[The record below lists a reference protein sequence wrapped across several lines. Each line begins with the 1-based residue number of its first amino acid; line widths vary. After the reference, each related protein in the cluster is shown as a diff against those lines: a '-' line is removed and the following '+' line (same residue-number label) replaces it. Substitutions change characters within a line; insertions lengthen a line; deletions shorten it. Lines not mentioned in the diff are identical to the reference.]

1 MYERF
6 TDRARKVMQLANQEA
21 QRFNHEYIGTEHIL
35 LGLVKEGSGVAAN
48 VLKNLDVDLRKIRLE
63 VEKIVQSGPDMVTMG
78 KLPQTP
84 RAKKVIEYSMEEARN
99 LNHNY
104 VGTEHILL
112 GLLREQEGVAA
123 QVLMN
128 LGLKLEDVREEVLN
142 LLGHGMETSEGGERA
157 PSSGGGGGGGGKG
170 GKSKTP
176 ALDSFGRDL
185 TELARQGKLDP
196 VIGRTNEIERVIQ
209 ILSRR
214 QKNNPVLLGE
224 AGVGKTAIVEGFAQM
239 VVENNVP
246 ELLRDKRIVVLD
258 LAMMV
263 AGTKYRGQ
271 FEERIKAV
279 MNEVRRAKNTILFI
293 DELHTLV
300 GAGGA
305 EGAIDAS
312 NVLKPALSRGELQC
326 IGATTLDEYRKYI
339 EKDGALERRF
349 QTVLVEPPS
358 PDEAVEILR
367 GLRDRYEA
375 HHRVRITDEGLKAA
389 VELSSRYI
397 TGRCLPDKA
406 IDVIDEAGAR
416 IRLKSMVRPPDL
428 KDLEEEIERLNQAK
442 EEAVASQDF
451 EKAASLRDKADKK
464 KKEKDNLS
472 RDWREKAQESDGLV
486 DEEVIAEVVS
496 KMTGIPLQRL
506 DSVTHVYMQPEEKR
520 LQLKEDSQDVVV
532 PPEVIEKLKPLL
544 MPAIVQERA
553 NTLVKDK
560 DVARSQEEIREQSE
574 NKPATGLRAHELQDK
589 LKELL
594 TRKEYELYEPKI
606 RRVTMKDGASAR
618 LLRMEDDLKK
628 RVISQTEA
636 IKSIARAVRRSR
648 SGLKNP
654 KRPTGVFVF
663 AGPTGVGKTLL
674 AKSLAAFMF
683 GGQDALIQIDMSEY
697 MEKHN
702 VSRLIGA
709 PPGYVGYEEG
719 GQLTEKIR
727 RRPYAVV
734 LLDEIEKAH
743 PDVFNML
750 LQIMEEGHLTDSFG
764 RKVDFKNTVIIM
776 TTNVGASAIHSGDQF
791 GFGKK
796 DEDSSYEKMKERL
809 KHEIEREF
817 KPEFLGRID
826 DIIVFRQ
833 LTRDDLKMIIDIEL
847 AKVRERLEEKG
858 LKLVLTDAAKEFI
871 IDKGSD
877 LDFGARPLRR
887 AIESYVEDPLSEELL
902 RGGFEGKNLI
912 TLTVVETGDQKHL
925 SFDATAET
933 EPTDQALV
941 GAGAGAETP
950 AGEKS

>member
-63 VEKIVQSGPDMVTMG
+63 VEKLVQSGPEMVTIG

-128 LGLKLEDVREEVLN
+128 LGMKLDDVREEVLN
-142 LLGHGMETSEGGERA
+142 LLGHGMESAEVGDRGGREGTS
-157 PSSGGGGGGGGKG
+157 SSESSSSSKG

-196 VIGRTNEIERVIQ
+196 VIGREREIERATQV
-209 ILSRR
+209 LCRR
-214 QKNNPVLLGE
+214 TKNNPVLLGE
-224 AGVGKTAIVEGFAQM
+224 AGVGKTAIVEGFAQR
-239 VVENNVP
+239 VVNGEVP
-246 ELLRDKRIVVLD
+246 EILSEKRIVVLD

-305 EGAIDAS
+305 EGAIDAA
-312 NVLKPALSRGELQC
+312 NVLKPALARGEIQC

-339 EKDGALERRF
+339 EKDNALARRF
-349 QTVLVEPPS
+349 QEIMVEPTGT
-358 PDEAVEILR
+358 EETIQILK
-367 GLRDRYEA
+367 GLRERYEE
-375 HHRVRITDEGLKAA
+375 HHRVQITDDAITAA
-389 VELSSRYI
+389 VEMSERYI
-397 TGRCLPDKA
+397 TARCLPDKA

-416 IRLKSMVRPPDL
+416 VRLRTLSKPPDL
-428 KDLEEEIERLNQAK
+428 KDIDDEVERLNREK
-442 EEAVASQDF
+442 EDAVANQDF
-451 EKAASLRDKADKK
+451 EKAASLRDQADKLRR
-464 KKEKDNLS
+464 KKEQIT
-472 RDWREKAQESDGLV
+472 RDWREKSRETDGVV
-486 DEEVIAEVVS
+486 DEEVVAEVVS
-496 KMTGIPLQRL
+496 KMTGIPLTRL
-506 DSVTHVYMQPEEKR
+506 TT
-520 LQLKEDSQDVVV
+520 EDSLRLMNMEADLHKRVV
-532 PPEVIEKLKPLL
+532 
-544 MPAIVQERA
+544 
-553 NTLVKDK
+553 
-560 DVARSQEEIREQSE
+560 SQEQ
-574 NKPATGLRAHELQDK
+574 A
-589 LKELL
+589 
-594 TRKEYELYEPKI
+594 
-606 RRVTMKDGASAR
+606 VTAVSK
-618 LLRMEDDLKK
+618 
-628 RVISQTEA
+628 
-636 IKSIARAVRRSR
+636 AVRRSR
-648 SGLKNP
+648 SGLKDP
-654 KRPTGVFVF
+654 KRPTGCFIF

-674 AKSLAAFMF
+674 AKALAECLF
-683 GGQDALIQIDMSEY
+683 GDSDALVHIDMSEY

-743 PDVFNML
+743 PDVFNMM
-750 LQIMEEGHLTDSFG
+750 LQVMEEGRLTDSFG
-764 RKVDFKNTVIIM
+764 RNVDFRNTILILTTNAGAEAIKNESAFGFQKPEGDASYESMKSRVMDQIERVFRPEFLNRLDDVIIFRHL
-776 TTNVGASAIHSGDQF
+776 NKEDL
-791 GFGKK
+791 KK
-796 DEDSSYEKMKERL
+796 VIDFEMAKVIERL
-809 KHEIEREF
+809 KERGF
-817 KPEFLGRID
+817 NLI
-826 DIIVFRQ
+826 
-833 LTRDDLKMIIDIEL
+833 
-847 AKVRERLEEKG
+847 
-858 LKLVLTDAAKEFI
+858 LTDEAKEFI
-871 IDKGSD
+871 IKQGSN
-877 LDFGARPLRR
+877 LDYGARPLRR
-887 AIESYVEDPLSEELL
+887 AIEQRVEDPLSEELL
-902 RGGFEGKNLI
+902 RGTFEGKNTI
-912 TLTVVETGDQKHL
+912 VVDVFKDENGKVTRLDFKSELREPNNEGQ
-925 SFDATAET
+925 TA
-933 EPTDQALV
+933 V
-941 GAGAGAETP
+941 AGA
-950 AGEKS
+950 

>member
-21 QRFNHEYIGTEHIL
+21 QRFNHEYIGTEHVL
-35 LGLVKEGSGVAAN
+35 LGLIKEGSGVAAN
-48 VLKNLDVDLRKIRLE
+48 VLKNLDIDLRKIRLE
-63 VEKIVQSGPDMVTMG
+63 VEKLVQSGPDMVTMG

-128 LGLKLEDVREEVLN
+128 LGLKLEDVREEVLS
-142 LLGHGMETSEGGERA
+142 LLGHGMEGGEASERGGGER
-157 PSSGGGGGGGGKG
+157 GGGGTEGSPKS

-196 VIGRTNEIERVIQ
+196 VIGREKEIERAIQ
-209 ILSRR
+209 ILCRR
-214 QKNNPVLLGE
+214 TKNNPVLLGE
-224 AGVGKTAIVEGFAQM
+224 AGVGKTAIVEGFAQR
-239 VVENNVP
+239 VVDGNVP
-246 ELLRDKRIVVLD
+246 ELLADRRIVVLD

-312 NVLKPALSRGELQC
+312 NVLKPALARGEIQC

-339 EKDGALERRF
+339 EKDSALDRRF
-349 QTVLVEPPS
+349 QLIIVEPS
-358 PDEAVEILR
+358 TKSETVEILK
-367 GLRDRYEA
+367 GLRDRYES
-375 HHRVRITDEGLKAA
+375 HHRVQITDDALEGA

-416 IRLKSMVRPPDL
+416 VRLKAMTKPPDL
-428 KDLEEEIERLNQAK
+428 KEIDDEVDRLNKEK
-442 EEAVASQDF
+442 EEAVANQDF
-451 EKAASLRDKADKK
+451 EKAAALRDQADKLKK
-464 KKEKDNLS
+464 KKQTIT
-472 RDWREKAQESDGLV
+472 RDWRDRSREADGVV
-486 DEEVIAEVVS
+486 DEEVVAEVVS
-496 KMTGIPLQRL
+496 KMTGIPLTRM
-506 DSVTHVYMQPEEKR
+506 ST
-520 LQLKEDSQDVVV
+520 EDS
-532 PPEVIEKLKPLL
+532 LRL
-544 MPAIVQERA
+544 M
-553 NTLVKDK
+553 K
-560 DVARSQEEIREQSE
+560 
-574 NKPATGLRAHELQDK
+574 
-589 LKELL
+589 
-594 TRKEYELYEPKI
+594 
-606 RRVTMKDGASAR
+606 
-618 LLRMEDDLKK
+618 MEDELHK
-628 RVISQTEA
+628 RVVSQHEA
-636 IKSIARAVRRSR
+636 IKSVAKAVRRSR
-648 SGLKNP
+648 SGLKDP
-654 KRPTGVFVF
+654 KRPTGCFIF

-674 AKSLAAFMF
+674 AKALAEFMF
-683 GGQDALIQIDMSEY
+683 GDADALIQIDMSEY

-709 PPGYVGYEEG
+709 PPGYVGFEEG

-750 LQIMEEGHLTDSFG
+750 LQIMEEGRLTDSFG
-764 RKVDFKNTVIIM
+764 RNCDFRNTILIM
-776 TTNVGASAIHSGDQF
+776 TTNAGAEAIKNESAF
-791 GFGKK
+791 GFQKP
-796 DEDSSYEKMKERL
+796 DDDASYENMKTRVNER
-809 KHEIEREF
+809 IEKVFR
-817 KPEFLGRID
+817 PEFLGRVD
-826 DIIVFRQ
+826 DVIVFHH
-833 LTRDDLKMIIDIEL
+833 LTVEDLKHVIDIEMT
-847 AKVRERLEEKG
+847 KVRNRLEERG
-858 LKLVLTDAAKEFI
+858 LKLVLTDAAKTLLI
-871 IDKGSD
+871 KKGSD
-877 LDFGARPLRR
+877 VDFGARPLRR
-887 AIESYVEDPLSEELL
+887 AIENYVEDPLSEELL
-902 RGGFEGKNLI
+902 KGEFNGKSMI
-912 TLTVVETGDQKHL
+912 TVDVKEVAGKKQLYFVGSVGEAPEVAAVA
-925 SFDATAET
+925 ATA
-933 EPTDQALV
+933 D
-941 GAGAGAETP
+941 AGGETP
-950 AGEKS
+950 AG

>member
-21 QRFNHEYIGTEHIL
+21 QRFNHEYIGTEHVL
-35 LGLVKEGSGVAAN
+35 LGLIKEGSGVAAN
-48 VLKNLDVDLRKIRLE
+48 VLKNLDIDLRKIRME
-63 VEKIVQSGPDMVTMG
+63 VEKLVQSGPDMVTMG

-142 LLGHGMETSEGGERA
+142 LLGHGMEEGGERA
-157 PSSGGGGGGGGKG
+157 GMGGRQPAGAGGGGGEASPKG

-196 VIGRTNEIERVIQ
+196 VIGREKEIERAIQ
-209 ILSRR
+209 ILCRR
-214 QKNNPVLLGE
+214 TKNNPVLLGE
-224 AGVGKTAIVEGFAQM
+224 AGVGKTAIVEGFAQR
-239 VVENNVP
+239 VVDGNVP
-246 ELLRDKRIVVLD
+246 ELLADRRIVVLD

-312 NVLKPALSRGELQC
+312 NVLKPALARGEIQC

-339 EKDGALERRF
+339 EKDSALDRRF
-349 QTVLVEPPS
+349 QIIMIEPATKE
-358 PDEAVEILR
+358 EAVEILK
-367 GLRDRYEA
+367 GLRDRYES
-375 HHRVRITDEGLKAA
+375 HHRVSITDGALEGA
-389 VELSSRYI
+389 VDLSSRYI

-416 IRLKSMVRPPDL
+416 VRLKAMTKPPDL
-428 KDLEEEIERLNQAK
+428 KEIDEEVERLNKEK
-442 EEAVASQDF
+442 EEAVANQDF
-451 EKAASLRDKADKK
+451 EKAAALRDQADKLKK
-464 KKEKDNLS
+464 KKQS
-472 RDWREKAQESDGLV
+472 MTRDWRDKSREADGVV
-486 DEEVIAEVVS
+486 DEEVVAEVVS
-496 KMTGIPLQRL
+496 KMTGIPLTRM
-506 DSVTHVYMQPEEKR
+506 ST
-520 LQLKEDSQDVVV
+520 EDQ
-532 PPEVIEKLKPLL
+532 
-544 MPAIVQERA
+544 
-553 NTLVKDK
+553 
-560 DVARSQEEIREQSE
+560 
-574 NKPATGLRAHELQDK
+574 
-589 LKELL
+589 
-594 TRKEYELYEPKI
+594 
-606 RRVTMKDGASAR
+606 AR
-618 LLRMEDDLKK
+618 LMGMEGELHK
-628 RVISQTEA
+628 RVIGQEAA
-636 IKSIARAVRRSR
+636 IKSVSKAVRRSR
-648 SGLKNP
+648 SGLKDP
-654 KRPTGVFVF
+654 KRPIGSFVF

-674 AKSLAAFMF
+674 AKALAQFMF
-683 GGQDALIQIDMSEY
+683 GDADALIQVDMSEY

-709 PPGYVGYEEG
+709 PPGYVGFEEG

-750 LQIMEEGHLTDSFG
+750 LQVMEEGRLTDSFG
-764 RKVDFKNTVIIM
+764 RNVDFRNTIIIM
-776 TTNVGASAIHSGDQF
+776 TTNAGAEAIKNEAAF
-791 GFGKK
+791 GFQKP
-796 DEDSSYEKMKERL
+796 DDDASYEGMKGRVNER
-809 KHEIEREF
+809 IEKVFR
-817 KPEFLGRID
+817 PEFLNRLD
-826 DIIVFRQ
+826 DVIVFHH
-833 LTRDDLKMIIDIEL
+833 LTVEDLKQVIDIEL
-847 AKVRERLEEKG
+847 AKVRERLAERG
-858 LKLVLTDAAKEFI
+858 LKLELTDEAKKFLI
-871 IDKGSD
+871 RKGSD
-877 LDFGARPLRR
+877 TDFGARPLRR
-887 AIESYVEDPLSEELL
+887 ALENFIEDPVSEELL
-902 RGGFEGKNLI
+902 KGEFEGKDTI
-912 TLTVVETGDQKHL
+912 QVDCIEVADKKQL
-925 SFDATAET
+925 SFKGIATAEPVAAAP
-933 EPTDQALV
+933 E
-941 GAGAGAETP
+941 
-950 AGEKS
+950 GEAS